1 VPVCV
6 CLETIAGGFPGQF
19 DFRISPVPPPNYAGN
34 VVKAIEPS
42 RPTTTAGPVRGPAV
56 FFEG

>member
-34 VVKAIEPS
+34 VVKVTPIDPKADEEDQ
-42 RPTTTAGPVRGPAV
+42 AD
-56 FFEG
+56 